1 MQCRSNSGITE
12 AGALFIAPVLLR
24 AGHLGQW
31 HSLCF
36 GGLGGELFSNPNMRP
51 LKLHLKTTLLVSTIT
66 LAVLTAL
73 VFLISAR
80 LAAVLYD
87 EERKL
92 ADLEATRLAEQY
104 SNRAPDAEALQ
115 NAAALVRGT
124 RFERVNIRIWKRVG
138 AEFIAEW
145 TTSSRTREMPAEAAA
160 QLQQRQVAR
169 LESDY
174 VIEHSNANYRV
185 FAPIFRDGQVYGAVE
200 ISDHLDTLP
209 TVLRRFWGVTILL
222 ALLAVGLIALTT
234 HLLFRNLID
243 RPIGQL
249 LRVIAQA
256 KAGALHA
263 QAPTRRPD
271 ELGRL
276 AQEFNS
282 LLGQLH
288 LMTTEREQQQDE
300 LRDRVRA
307 ATAQLQ
313 ERNHELETT
322 NQELWR
328 TSQRLTQ
335 LERLAAAGQTAAQF
349 AHEVGTP
356 LNVISCHTQLM
367 QAELGTNPAAVQE
380 RTEIVLEQAERIERI
395 VRRMLDRTR
404 IETSEFAPL
413 DLNLLLKRTVDATAP
428 TLLAR
433 GVTLA
438 LALELSLPKITGDA
452 DKLQQCFLNL
462 INNALDAMSAG
473 GRLTIA
479 TARAAVTNG
488 HAPPVT
494 VSFADTGCGM
504 TPDVVAHIFDPL
516 YTTKKRSQGTG
527 LGLVIVHQ
535 VVQEHGGEI
544 VVESAPER
552 GSRFLLTFPA
562 LAAVAGAAKGQ

>member
-1 MQCRSNSGITE
+1 
-12 AGALFIAPVLLR
+12 
-24 AGHLGQW
+24 
-31 HSLCF
+31 
-36 GGLGGELFSNPNMRP
+36 
-51 LKLHLKTTLLVSTIT
+51 
-66 LAVLTAL
+66 

-367 QAELGTNPAAVQE
+367 QAELGTNPAAV
-380 RTEIVLEQAERIERI
+380 
-395 VRRMLDRTR
+395 LDRTR